1 MKTQRF
7 PIGTKYFTRGKHPR
21 LCTVTDYHVT
31 RNMRGEVVRARYV
44 SEHDFLGQAV
54 TNNDVCDT
62 TVARGNYEFRV
73 QAELALGMSR
83 GDAQGI
89 VDAQMRFPA

>member
-1 MKTQRF
+1 MRF
-7 PIGTKYFTRGKHPR
+7 PIGTQYFTRGKHPR

-31 RNMRGEVVRARYV
+31 RNMKDEVVRSRYV
-44 SEHDFLGQAV
+44 SEHEFLGQIVSDINVTDAAV
-54 TNNDVCDT
+54 
-62 TVARGNYEFRV
+62 AMGNYEFRV

-89 VDAQMRFPA
+89 VDAQMRFTA